1 MMNEAL
7 LSALA
12 ALTGS
17 ALGGIAPIVSNYVIQ
32 RGLTER
38 ELLTRELGERQAL
51 YSDFIQLGIT
61 LYVRATTRA
70 PEDENVDDL
79 VQLWAIV
86 SRIRLYASEPVI
98 DAAQEFASVI
108 TKGYGSA
115 PIPIEDLR
123 NATLAPHI
131 DPLNSFSKRCR
142 EELRQVFRHR
152 SPVIA

>member
-17 ALGGIAPIVSNYVIQ
+17 ALGGIAPIVSNYLIQ

-38 ELLTRELGERQAL
+38 ELLTRELSERQAL
-51 YSDFIQLGIT
+51 YSSFIQLGVT
-61 LYVRATTRA
+61 LYVRATTKA
-70 PEDENVDDL
+70 PEDENLDDL

-86 SRIRLYASEPVI
+86 SRVRLYASRPVI
-98 DAAQEFASVI
+98 DAAEEFAALI
-108 TKGYGSA
+108 TRTYGSA
-115 PIPIEDLR
+115 PVPIEDLR
-123 NATLAPHI
+123 SATLAPHV
-131 DPLNSFSKRCR
+131 DPLNSFSSRCR

>member
-1 MMNEAL
+1 MNPAL
-7 LSALA
+7 LGALA

-17 ALGGIAPIVSNYVIQ
+17 ALGGVAPIVSNYLIQ

-51 YSDFIQLGIT
+51 YSHFIQLGIT
-61 LYVRATTRA
+61 LYVRVTTRA
-70 PEDENVDDL
+70 PEDECMDDL
-79 VQLWAIV
+79 VQLWAVV

-98 DAAQEFASVI
+98 EAAEEFAAQI
-108 TKGYGSA
+108 TRTYGSA
-115 PIPIEDLR
+115 PVPIEDLR
-123 NATLAPHI
+123 TATLAPHV
-131 DPLNSFSKRCR
+131 DPLNSFSSRCR